1 MGRLRTTCALAVTT
15 CCGSRGFAVGEW
27 EIVLLYNSEAHLRC
41 GLFVSVSNPVMTIV
55 ARSAQPGNRVACF
68 GKPVLVPWGH
78 RAYLTRIWYTS
89 TLPPLLAALQGPWG
103 AAGRSTA
110 AVVGPDLPPPE
121 RVSRSGTCFLLT
133 KQRARPPVAQ
143 SSPRA
148 LSWLG
153 SQVQRRGEAHGDRS
167 YAHVH
172 PLPSHQPLLIWDDLV
187 STSISVQRIA
197 CFETS

>member
-1 MGRLRTTCALAVTT
+1 MGRLRTTCALAATT

-27 EIVLLYNSEAHLRC
+27 EIVLLYNSAAHLRC
-41 GLFVSVSNPVMTIV
+41 GLCVSVSNPGMTMWHPPSSHGS
-55 ARSAQPGNRVACF
+55 RGACF
-68 GKPVLVPWGH
+68 GKPVLVQWGH
-78 RAYLTRIWYTS
+78 RADLTRIWYTS
-89 TLPPLLAALQGPWG
+89 TLPPRFAALQGPCG
-103 AAGRSTA
+103 AAGRSKA
-110 AVVGPDLPPPE
+110 AVVSPDVPPPE
-121 RVSRSGTCFLLT
+121 RVGRSGTFFSLA
-133 KQRARPPVAQ
+133 KHRERPPVAQ

-153 SQVQRRGEAHGDRS
+153 SQVQRRGEAHEGRS

-172 PLPSHQPLLIWDDLV
+172 ALPSHQPLLIWDDLV

>member
-1 MGRLRTTCALAVTT
+1 LGRLRTTCACAVTT

-27 EIVLLYNSEAHLRC
+27 EIVLLYNSAAHLRC

-89 TLPPLLAALQGPWG
+89 TLPPLLAALQDPWG

-110 AVVGPDLPPPE
+110 AVVGPDVPPSE
-121 RVSRSGTCFLLT
+121 RVGRLGHILLAGQAQGASACRPIVTPGLILAWVSGTEAWGGAWRQKL
-133 KQRARPPVAQ
+133 RSRPPLA
-143 SSPRA
+143 
-148 LSWLG
+148 
-153 SQVQRRGEAHGDRS
+153 
-167 YAHVH
+167 
-172 PLPSHQPLLIWDDLV
+172 
-187 STSISVQRIA
+187 
-197 CFETS
+197 